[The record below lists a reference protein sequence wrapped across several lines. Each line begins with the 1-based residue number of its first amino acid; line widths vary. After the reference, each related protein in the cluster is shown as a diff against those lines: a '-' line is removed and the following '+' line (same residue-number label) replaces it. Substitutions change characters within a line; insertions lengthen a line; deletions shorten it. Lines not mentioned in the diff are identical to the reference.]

1 MNIYVGNLSLELTED
16 ELRREFV
23 IFGQVTSVILMS
35 DKGIG
40 SGQGRVC
47 GYVEMPSVRE
57 GESAIE
63 RLQGKSIKGR
73 QLDIIKA
80 LPLTRTPI
88 VSPVLTW
95 KPPDSAEK
103 PDIGAANGGGLKPAT
118 R

>member
-80 LPLTRTPI
+80 LPLTRTSNSEPS
-88 VSPVLTW
+88 VDLEASGFSRKTRYW
-95 KPPDSAEK
+95 
-103 PDIGAANGGGLKPAT
+103 GGKWRRP
-118 R
+118 